1 MVTTSRWVVVL
12 LALLSA
18 CSTDPAAPRPPVSA
32 SSRPA
37 PTVAATVAPDLG
49 RLADRF
55 VAHAA
60 GGSASFPH
68 RASVRLTLGGEPA
81 ASVDV
86 ASALADGGLWTACPE
101 GWEGYAATS
110 CPVDF
115 LGPLRTARVNGA
127 SVVHEAAYDDV
138 TCAPPRTGPL
148 PQGRLVVLRPVP
160 ANRDC
165 ARDFALVLVA
175 DERGRL
181 RAIDLTLSAP

>member
-1 MVTTSRWVVVL
+1 MVTTRCWAAVL
-12 LALLSA
+12 LVLLSA
-18 CSTDPAAPRPPVSA
+18 CAADPGASRPTVPA
-32 SSRPA
+32 SSAPV

-68 RASVRLTLGGEPA
+68 RATVRLTLGGEPVGA
-81 ASVDV
+81 VDV
-86 ASALADGGLWTACPE
+86 ASVPDRGPWTGCPA
-101 GWEGYAATS
+101 GWDGYAAAS

-127 SVVHEAAYDDV
+127 SVVHEAAYDGV

-148 PQGRLVVLRPVP
+148 PAGRLVVLRPVP

-175 DERGRL
+175 DEHGRL

>member
-1 MVTTSRWVVVL
+1 MGTTSRWVVAL

-32 SSRPA
+32 FSRPV
-37 PTVAATVAPDLG
+37 PTVDATVAPDLV

-68 RASVRLTLGGEPA
+68 RATVRLTLGGEHVGA
-81 ASVDV
+81 VDV
-86 ASALADGGLWTACPE
+86 ASAPDRDLWTGCPP
-101 GWEGYAATS
+101 GWEGYAAAS

-115 LGPLRTARVNGA
+115 LGPLRAARVNGA
-127 SVVHEAAYDDV
+127 SIVHEAAYGDV
-138 TCAPPRTGPL
+138 TCAPSRSGPL
-148 PQGRLVVLRPVP
+148 PGGRLVVLRPVP
-160 ANRDC
+160 ENRDC

-181 RAIDLTLSAP
+181 RAVYLTLSAP

>member
-1 MVTTSRWVVVL
+1 MMTTSRWAVVL
-12 LALLSA
+12 LVLLSA
-18 CSTDPAAPRPPVSA
+18 CAAAPGP
-32 SSRPA
+32 SRPA
-37 PTVAATVAPDLG
+37 VPDPSTPVPTVAATVAPDLV

-68 RASVRLTLGGEPA
+68 RATVRLTLGGELVGT
-81 ASVDV
+81 VDV
-86 ASALADGGLWTACPE
+86 ASAPDRGPWPVCPA
-101 GWEGYAATS
+101 GREGYAAAS

>member
-12 LALLSA
+12 LVLLSA
-18 CSTDPAAPRPPVSA
+18 CSTDRAPPHPTVNA

-49 RLADRF
+49 RLAERF

-110 CPVDF
+110 CPIDF
-115 LGPLRTARVNGA
+115 LGPLRTAQMNGTP
-127 SVVHEAAYDDV
+127 VVHEAAYDGV
-138 TCAPPRTGPL
+138 TCAPTRTGAL
-148 PQGRLVVLRPVP
+148 PVGRLVVLRPVP